1 MYFVNNTYDSLE
13 NTKVQRFFL
22 SVSVFDNQRLIFHA
36 LRQTLRKSEMA
47 RLIVHEWLEQHEA
60 ELDEWK
66 AKTASELEISVSE
79 LEKQL
84 LAAAEHQTKQRKK
97 DNC

>member
-1 MYFVNNTYDSLE
+1 MCFVNNTYDSLE

-66 AKTASELEISVSE
+66 AKAASELEISVSE
-79 LEKQL
+79 LERQL
-84 LAAAEHQTKQRKK
+84 LAAAEHQTKQRRK
-97 DNC
+97 DNY